1 MVLLTPPACLLGN
14 SRSPRVPSS
23 ATWMTKEQDNYNPSN
38 EIRGSQLLFNL
49 ELVPRSLSKFLGR
62 NSEAADLPLK
72 GPWGS
77 TLF

>member
-1 MVLLTPPACLLGN
+1 
-14 SRSPRVPSS
+14 
-23 ATWMTKEQDNYNPSN
+23 MTKEQDNYNPSN
-38 EIRGSQLLFNL
+38 EIRGSRLLFNL
-49 ELVPRSLSKFLGR
+49 ELVPRSLSKSLGR